1 MKDCI
6 KIVIFSLLAN
16 LIVGGIV
23 CCGIWV
29 YECETQYQEYT
40 YTLEE
45 LEEDVYGIYQTV
57 VSSIPAQN
65 YTMITICC
73 DGNVKTIKGV
83 IQICYTEE
91 RPKITIK
98 DYNCYKNDEAV
109 LYVPNGS
116 IEFIGT
122 MRIS

>member
-6 KIVIFSLLAN
+6 KIVIFSLLAI

-23 CCGIWV
+23 CCGIWF

-91 RPKITIK
+91 TPKIIYIGEAYGYKQYISPLIIGPLKKTDIK
-98 DYNCYKNDEAV
+98 
-109 LYVPNGS
+109 S
-116 IEFIGT
+116 
-122 MRIS
+122 